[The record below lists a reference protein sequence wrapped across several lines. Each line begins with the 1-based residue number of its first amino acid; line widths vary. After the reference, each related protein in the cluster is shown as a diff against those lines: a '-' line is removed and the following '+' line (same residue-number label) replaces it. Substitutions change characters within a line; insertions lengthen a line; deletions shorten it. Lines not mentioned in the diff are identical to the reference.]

1 MLLFLRK
8 YSCVLVSL
16 TCFLLEPAVARDSAV
31 PPDVVLHQVQEQESP
46 AEIADLYGVQLQ
58 QIQALNGEE
67 AFGAGSLVQIP
78 VSSAD
83 WPVHTVESGQTLW
96 RIGKGYGITVDQLV
110 QANQLRDTNLMPGQR
125 LRLPRA
131 TRPKWTSPPA
141 PTALATA
148 YPSQPERGSD
158 PLELSGE
165 VWVEIVLADGGKAWV
180 RSEDLVVGS
189 WRPKDRLELIDTA
202 REFIGTPYKWG
213 GTNPNGYDCSGYVQ
227 EVFRL
232 SGHSVPRMADAQYEK
247 LQKVDTEALEP
258 GDLVFFNTDGSGV
271 SHVGIYSGDGKFL
284 HASSSRGVIESELTQ
299 SYYAERYVG
308 GARVETL

>member
-1 MLLFLRK
+1 MRSPLEKNEMLLFLRK

-165 VWVEIVLADGGKAWV
+165 VWVEIVLLYVAPILCLLIFVTEV
-180 RSEDLVVGS
+180 RTRRCLHPIPPPFPVQLTSGAIAGAAGAARLHLPVDLH
-189 WRPKDRLELIDTA
+189 WRDT
-202 REFIGTPYKWG
+202 RP
-213 GTNPNGYDCSGYVQ
+213 
-227 EVFRL
+227 
-232 SGHSVPRMADAQYEK
+232 
-247 LQKVDTEALEP
+247 
-258 GDLVFFNTDGSGV
+258 
-271 SHVGIYSGDGKFL
+271 DGKL
-284 HASSSRGVIESELTQ
+284 
-299 SYYAERYVG
+299 
-308 GARVETL
+308 